1 MIGPDWGG
9 LVDGLFKQFIENWR
23 FIWGQFRW
31 QDGLD
36 LLLVWFLIYRLLL
49 LIRKTGAVQ
58 ILSGLGLLAIFYILS
73 LHFGLYTFNWL
84 LDKFF
89 AHLFLIVVILFQSEI
104 RRILAQL
111 GSQSFLNGVSVVQ
124 ETHVIEEIVKGIVG
138 VAQKGYGALV
148 VIERDIS
155 VDYHIESG
163 TEMDSRVSAEII
175 ESVFHPTSPVHDGAM
190 VVRNSRILSVGCF
203 LPLSKNPILDRNL
216 GTRHR
221 AALGLTEET
230 DALVLV
236 VSEESRSVGL
246 VHAGQLTPNVDG
258 VVLRRTLY
266 EFLGLKYK
274 GVVT

>member
-1 MIGPDWGG
+1 MESI
-9 LVDGLFKQFIENWR
+9 VKQFLINWYY
-23 FIWGQFRW
+23 IWGQFSW
-31 QDGLD
+31 QDGVD
-36 LLLVWFLIYRLLL
+36 LLLVWLVVYRLLL
-49 LIRKTGAVQ
+49 MIRKTGAIQ
-58 ILSGLGLLAIFYILS
+58 ILSGLGLLAIAYILS
-73 LHFGLYTFNWL
+73 LQFDLLTFNWL

-89 AHLFLIVVILFQSEI
+89 THLFLVVVILFQSEI

-111 GSQSFLNGVSVVQ
+111 GSQSLFAGVSVAQ
-124 ETHVIEEIVKGIVG
+124 ESHVIEEIAKGIVG

-163 TEMDSRVSAEII
+163 TELDSRVSAELI
-175 ESVFHPTSPVHDGAM
+175 ESLFHPTSPVHDGAM
-190 VVRNSRILSVGCF
+190 VIRNGRVFSVGCF

-236 VSEESRSVGL
+236 VSEESRSVGV
-246 VHAGQLTPNVDG
+246 VHSGQLIPNVDG
-258 VVLRRTLY
+258 VTLRRLIY

-274 GVVT
+274 GVGV

>member
-1 MIGPDWGG
+1 MDS
-9 LVDGLFKQFIENWR
+9 LFRQFIENWQ

-31 QDGLD
+31 QDAID
-36 LLLVWFLIYRLLL
+36 LLLVWFLVYRLLL

-104 RRILAQL
+104 RRVLAQL
-111 GSQSFLNGVSVVQ
+111 GSQSFLNGVSTVQ
-124 ETHVIEEIVKGIVG
+124 ETHVIEEIVKGIMG
-138 VAQKGYGALV
+138 TAQKGFGALV

-163 TEMDSRVSAEII
+163 TEMDSRVSSEII

-190 VVRNSRILSVGCF
+190 VIRNSRILSVGCF

-236 VSEESRSVGL
+236 VSEESRSVGI
-246 VHAGQLTPNVDG
+246 VQAGHLIPNVDA
-258 VVLRRTLY
+258 VELRRTIY

-274 GVVT
+274 GVVA

>member
-266 EFLGLKYK
+266 EFFGLKYK

>member
-1 MIGPDWGG
+1 MDALI
-9 LVDGLFKQFIENWR
+9 KQFSDNWHY
-23 FIWGQFRW
+23 IVSQMRW
-31 QDGLD
+31 QDALD
-36 LLLVWFLIYRLLL
+36 LVVVWFLVYRLLL

-73 LHFGLYTFNWL
+73 LNFGLFTFNWI

-111 GSQSFLNGVSVVQ
+111 GSQSLLSGVSVVQ
-124 ETHVIEEIVKGIVG
+124 ETHVVEEIVKGLMAI
-138 VAQKGYGALV
+138 AQKGYGALV
-148 VIERDIS
+148 VIEKDIS

-175 ESVFHPTSPVHDGAM
+175 ESIFHPTSPVHDGAM
-190 VVRNSRILSVGCF
+190 VIRNSRILSVGCF
-203 LPLSKNPILDRNL
+203 LPLSKNPVLDRNL

-230 DALVLV
+230 DSLVLV
-236 VSEESRSVGL
+236 VSEESRSVG
-246 VHAGQLTPNVDG
+246 VVQTGQLSPN
-258 VVLRRTLY
+258 LNANEIRRTLY

-274 GVVT
+274 GVSV

>member
-1 MIGPDWGG
+1 MDLI
-9 LVDGLFKQFIENWR
+9 LKQFSENWT
-23 FIWGQFRW
+23 FIVSQFRW
-31 QDGLD
+31 QDGVD
-36 LLLVWFLIYRLLL
+36 LLVVWFLVYRLLL

-73 LHFGLYTFNWL
+73 VNFKLYTFNWI

-89 AHLFLIVVILFQSEI
+89 SHLFLIVVILFQSEI

-111 GSQSFLNGVSVVQ
+111 GSQSFFSGVSTVQ
-124 ETHVIEEIVKGIVG
+124 ETHVIEEIVKGIMT

-148 VIERDIS
+148 VIEQDIS
-155 VDYHIESG
+155 VDYHVESG
-163 TEMDSRVSAEII
+163 TEMDCKVSAEII
-175 ESVFHPTSPVHDGAM
+175 EAIFLPTSPMHDGAM
-190 VVRNSRILSVGCF
+190 VIRNSRVLSVGCF

-221 AALGLTEET
+221 AGLGLTEET

-236 VSEESRSVGL
+236 VSEESRSVGVAL
-246 VHAGQLTPNVDG
+246 GGQLTLNVDG
-258 VVLRRTLY
+258 VQLRRTLY

-274 GVVT
+274 GVTP

>member
-1 MIGPDWGG
+1 M
-9 LVDGLFKQFIENWR
+9 DGLLIQFVENWK
-23 FIWGQFRW
+23 FIWSQFRW
-31 QDGLD
+31 QDAID
-36 LLLVWFLIYRLLL
+36 LLLVWFLIYQLLL

-73 LHFGLYTFNWL
+73 LHFGLFTFNWL

-104 RRILAQL
+104 RRVLAQL
-111 GSQSFLNGVSVVQ
+111 GSQSFLSGVSAVQ

-138 VAQKGYGALV
+138 AAQKGFGALV

-175 ESVFHPTSPVHDGAM
+175 ESVFHPSSPVHDGAM
-190 VVRNSRILSVGCF
+190 VIRSGRILSVGCF

-236 VSEESRSVGL
+236 VSEESRSVGI
-246 VHAGQLTPNVDG
+246 VQSGQLIPNVDG
-258 VVLRRTLY
+258 VDLRRTIY
-266 EFLGLKYK
+266 EFMGLKYK
-274 GVVT
+274 GGAP

>member
-1 MIGPDWGG
+1 M
-9 LVDGLFKQFIENWR
+9 DGILKQFIENWR

-111 GSQSFLNGVSVVQ
+111 GSQSFLNGVSGIQ
-124 ETHVIEEIVKGIVG
+124 ETHVIEEIAKGIVG

-163 TEMDSRVSAEII
+163 TEVDSRVSAELI

-190 VVRNSRILSVGCF
+190 VIRNSRILSVGCF

-236 VSEESRSVGL
+236 VSEEARSVGL

-258 VVLRRTLY
+258 VILRRTIY

-274 GVVT
+274 GVGA

>member
-1 MIGPDWGG
+1 MES
-9 LVDGLFKQFIENWR
+9 LLKQFLNNWN
-23 FIWGQFRW
+23 FLWGQFHW
-31 QDGLD
+31 QDGVD
-36 LLLVWFLIYRLLL
+36 LLLVWLLVYRLLIM
-49 LIRKTGAVQ
+49 IRKTGAIQ
-58 ILSGLGLLAIFYILS
+58 ILSGLGLLAIAYILS
-73 LHFGLYTFNWL
+73 LHFNLITFNWL

-89 AHLFLIVVILFQSEI
+89 THLFLIVVILFQSEI

-111 GSQSFLNGVSVVQ
+111 GSQSLFSGVSVAQ
-124 ETHVIEEIVKGIVG
+124 ETHVIEEIAKGIVG

-163 TEMDSRVSAEII
+163 TEMDAKVSSEII
-175 ESVFHPTSPVHDGAM
+175 ESLFYPTSPVHDGAM
-190 VVRNSRILSVGCF
+190 VIRNSRIFSVGCF

-236 VSEESRSVGL
+236 VSEEARSVGIA
-246 VHAGQLTPNVDG
+246 HSGQLIPNVDG
-258 VVLRRTLY
+258 VTLRRTLY

-274 GVVT
+274 GVAP

>member
-1 MIGPDWGG
+1 M
-9 LVDGLFKQFIENWR
+9 
-23 FIWGQFRW
+23 RW
-31 QDGLD
+31 QDALD
-36 LLLVWFLIYRLLL
+36 LVVVWFLVYRLLL

-73 LHFGLYTFNWL
+73 LNFGLFTFNWI

-111 GSQSFLNGVSVVQ
+111 GSQSLLSGVSVVQ
-124 ETHVIEEIVKGIVG
+124 ETHVVEEIVKGLMAI
-138 VAQKGYGALV
+138 AQKGYGALV
-148 VIERDIS
+148 VIEKDIS

-175 ESVFHPTSPVHDGAM
+175 ESIFHPTSPVHDGAM
-190 VVRNSRILSVGCF
+190 VIRNSRILSVGCF
-203 LPLSKNPILDRNL
+203 LPLSKNPVLDRNL

-230 DALVLV
+230 DSLVLV
-236 VSEESRSVGL
+236 VSEESRSVG
-246 VHAGQLTPNVDG
+246 VVQTGQLSPN
-258 VVLRRTLY
+258 LNANEIRRTLY

-274 GVVT
+274 GVSV

>member
-1 MIGPDWGG
+1 MDLI
-9 LVDGLFKQFIENWR
+9 LKQFIDNWA
-23 FIWGQFRW
+23 FIASQFRW
-31 QDGLD
+31 QDAVD
-36 LLLVWFLIYRLLL
+36 LLVVWFLIYRLLL

-73 LHFGLYTFNWL
+73 VNFSLFTFNWI

-111 GSQSFLNGVSVVQ
+111 GSQSFFSGISVVQ
-124 ETHVIEEIVKGIVG
+124 ETHVVEEIVKGIMA
-138 VAQKGYGALV
+138 VAQKGYGALI

-163 TEMDSRVSAEII
+163 TEMDSKVSAELI
-175 ESVFHPTSPVHDGAM
+175 ESVFLPTSPVHDGAM
-190 VVRNSRILSVGCF
+190 VIRNSRVLSVGCF

-236 VSEESRSVGL
+236 ASEESRSVGL
-246 VHAGQLTPNVDG
+246 ALSGQFTPQLDAVS
-258 VVLRRTLY
+258 LRRVIY
-266 EFLGLKYK
+266 EFLGLKFK
-274 GVVT
+274 GVAHDH